1 MDRKLKK
8 ILDILQQLNS
18 NINIV
23 KKEDFD
29 EQYEN
34 LKDLRILIIELD
46 EILNNFDLFEKSKG
60 DEIEKILFEF
70 HRILTTFEWHFSEIS
85 DLNTKLL
92 KGY

>member
-18 NINIV
+18 NSNIV

-85 DLNTKLL
+85 DLNTKVL

>member
-18 NINIV
+18 NSNIV

-46 EILNNFDLFEKSKG
+46 EILNNFDLFEKSKD

>member
-1 MDRKLKK
+1 MDKKLKE
-8 ILDILQQLNS
+8 ILDILEQLNS
-18 NINIV
+18 NSNIV

-34 LKDLRILIIELD
+34 LKDLRILITELD
-46 EILNNFDLFEKSKG
+46 EILNNFDSFDKSKV
-60 DEIEKILFEF
+60 DEIEKILFGF

-85 DLNTKLL
+85 DLNTKVL